1 MSRFLPPHFVVV
13 VVVVDLFVGPLE
25 NGFLLAVCWGYSSI
39 GGIGIKMER
48 PNLINSQNHWMNDLQ
63 STFLVL
69 SASFSSNSC
78 CFSSGNSVWD
88 NFKNR
93 SLLISL
99 RFRVCVA
106 VFIHEKDNWQCF
118 PPFCHATFQ
127 HALITCCNVS
137 RPERGTLL
145 FIKAKCITIGIHLSL
160 VKATWPRI
168 D

>member
-1 MSRFLPPHFVVV
+1 
-13 VVVVDLFVGPLE
+13 
-25 NGFLLAVCWGYSSI
+25 
-39 GGIGIKMER
+39 MER

-69 SASFSSNSC
+69 SASFSSNNC

-137 RPERGTLL
+137 RPSGVHCFKGQMEQGALFFTAGTVPWEFSIFTFLL
-145 FIKAKCITIGIHLSL
+145 VLLLLDLVRQISWWVRWSSHLHFL
-160 VKATWPRI
+160 V
-168 D
+168 